1 MEAFNQFCSKCG
13 NENPEDARFC
23 MHCGADLGEMKVEI
37 SPKIEVC
44 PSIKVKT
51 STGKTEPMCGIC
63 GEAKAVVTCQKC
75 GRKVCNYH
83 FEDICPHLEKN
94 ESLVSL
100 TRGSEWRLEYGG
112 LCTKCCITQIRAF
125 TAMIKTLNQY
135 ELERAM
141 RKNGIKDSIEELVSS
156 FAKLI
161 EKLSD
166 KLP

>member
-1 MEAFNQFCSKCG
+1 MYCPNCG
-13 NENPEDARFC
+13 KGNPESARFC

-63 GEAKAVVTCQKC
+63 GEAKAVVTCPKC
-75 GRKVCNYH
+75 GRMVCNYH
-83 FEDICPHLEKN
+83 FEDMCPHLEKN
-94 ESLVSL
+94 ESLAL

-112 LCTKCCITQIRAF
+112 LCTKCCITQS
-125 TAMIKTLNQY
+125 TALTVMIKTMNPY
-135 ELERAM
+135 ELGRAM
-141 RKNGIKDSIEELVSS
+141 RRNGNEDNIEELVSLI
-156 FAKLI
+156 AEWI
-161 EKLSD
+161 EKLSE